1 MSNADIRGRFVWHEL
16 MTTDTKAA
24 GAFYPKVTAWKTQAW
39 DKDPSYTL
47 WVSAKGPFGGI
58 RTLPDAARAA
68 GSHWLP
74 YIGTPDVDATVQAAQ
89 RLGAR
94 VSMGATD
101 IPDTGRMAVLA
112 DPQGA
117 AFAVFSAPAG
127 SQAGSGSSSG
137 SPEFSW
143 HELTTT
149 DAEAALRFYSELFG
163 WTEVGK
169 HDMGP
174 MGIYHL
180 VGIQGVQSI
189 GMFKST
195 PDRPMPT
202 QWMCYAHVA
211 DVDKSA
217 NAAKAAGG
225 KLVHGPMEVPGGTWI
240 AHLVDPQGA
249 VFAVHADKR
258 VAAAA
263 PAAQPA
269 KPAAPKSA
277 SPAAPAA
284 KPSPP
289 TLKAPSAPA
298 PSATAA
304 PAKPKP
310 APTPSAAPTVS
321 AASVA
326 KAPPSA
332 KAAPAKAVANKA
344 PTKAAAKKVAKKAG
358 KKKPAAK
365 KAGKK
370 KAAAKKR
377 PQKKSKVAARK
388 ASRKSSAKRKTAKKR
403 GKKTSR
409 RRSSAGG
416 FAVAKRFAVKQ
427 ADSLLKRLRGKKHR

>member
-39 DKDPSYTL
+39 DKDPTYTL
-47 WVSAKGPFGGI
+47 WVSGKGPFGGI

-94 VSMGATD
+94 VTMGATD

-117 AFAVFSAPAG
+117 AFALFSAPAG

-137 SPEFSW
+137 AQEFSW
-143 HELTTT
+143 HELTTS

-174 MGIYHL
+174 MGVYRL

-195 PDRPMPT
+195 ADKPMPT
-202 QWMCYAHVA
+202 QWMCYAHVT

-225 KLVHGPMEVPGGTWI
+225 KLVNGPMEVPGGTWI
-240 AHLVDPQGA
+240 AQLVDPQGA

-258 VAAAA
+258 VAASA
-263 PAAQPA
+263 PAAQPPKA
-269 KPAAPKSA
+269 AAPKTP
-277 SPAAPAA
+277 SPAAPAG

-289 TLKAPSAPA
+289 TLKAPSAP
-298 PSATAA
+298 TASPA
-304 PAKPKP
+304 AVPAKPKP
-310 APTPSAAPTVS
+310 SPAPSAAPTVS
-321 AASVA
+321 APSAAKTPPAAKSA
-326 KAPPSA
+326 AKKAPA
-332 KAAPAKAVANKA
+332 
-344 PTKAAAKKVAKKAG
+344 KAAAKK
-358 KKKPAAK
+358 AAK
-365 KAGKK
+365 KATKKAAKKKAPTKKAANK

-377 PQKKSKVAARK
+377 PQRKSKTAAKK
-388 ASRKSSAKRKTAKKR
+388 AGRKSSAKRKTAKKR
-403 GKKTSR
+403 AKKTSR
-409 RRSSAGG
+409 RRSSAGS

-427 ADSLLKRLRGKKHR
+427 ADSLLKRLRGKKRR